1 MLTPPHHSGQVT
13 PGSISHT
20 GPAPDFFEG
29 ALLGNGGLG
38 AVVTTRPD
46 AVVVHFGHNEVWD
59 VRVEEGHADG
69 IGTFAEVFAKVAA
82 IDPGLDELTDDPWF
96 KQYNDLVRASYN
108 LPFPRPFPCGSLILG
123 FDPRRVEVL
132 GHRLELATAVCQ
144 ISLLVEGVPAQVEVF
159 LARDDDRLWVSSRTP
174 VFDRIR
180 LLPDPVGL
188 IPDPRTGDSGP
199 GPEPLPPSSDSDP
212 AMEALPNASTDPL
225 PDAASRR
232 SDPSAGGMLAFRQ
245 VLPTLDP
252 AADDNAFVLTATI
265 NAEVHE
271 GSRPG
276 VDGRPHPDGP
286 LQVSLP
292 STPDLLVGV
301 SLVHGTAGGT
311 TQPELVDLGNYQPDL
326 QRSGE
331 FWASYWAASGVELA
345 DEFLTHL
352 WYRNSYFLAC
362 AAAPGKACPGLFGPW
377 SYRRIGSDW
386 HGDYHLNYNVQQP
399 FWGVFSSNHPELH
412 EPYVSMVD
420 HLLPLSREWA
430 GQYYG
435 LRGAAFPHSAY
446 PVRMTANPYP
456 DPSWGWEVCETPWA
470 VQSLWWQYLYTQD
483 ADYLRDRA
491 FGPLK
496 EATLFFVDY
505 VLSSTERGGFEDGR
519 LHIFPTVTPELYGLR
534 PGFRYNADCVV
545 DLALGRF
552 LLNAFTEAA
561 RVLERSQDEVALLS
575 QVDDVLRRLVDYPTS
590 SEVIVST
597 PGEDPAI
604 VYNVPVAA
612 MPAFPAEQVGLG
624 SEPAELEL
632 LRRTWRNQTIEGGN
646 ELVFA
651 ALQGARLGILDL
663 ERFKRDVRYCLLP
676 NGTATDRVRAV
687 HGRYDDTLSFDF
699 MSRGGIWVEN
709 FALPAVINECLLQS
723 YDGVL
728 RLFPNWTG
736 DASFT
741 TLRAAG
747 AFLVSASRRAGV
759 VEEIGILSETG
770 SGLQLEIPW
779 PGGALLTT
787 AGSTEKV
794 EPGTTRLTTE
804 AGQSLVFTPLD

>member
-1 MLTPPHHSGQVT
+1 MKL
-13 PGSISHT
+13 GSITRT

-59 VRVEEGHADG
+59 LRVEEGHSGG

-82 IDPGLDELTDDPWF
+82 IDPDLDELTDDPWF
-96 KQYNDLVRASYN
+96 RQYNGLVRASYD

-132 GHRLELATAVCQ
+132 GHRLDLGTAVCA
-144 ISLLVEGVPAQVEVF
+144 ISVLVEGVPAEVEVF

-188 IPDPRTGDSGP
+188 IPDPRTGAVCPS
-199 GPEPLPPSSDSDP
+199 PEPLPP
-212 AMEALPNASTDPL
+212 
-225 PDAASRR
+225 AAR
-232 SDPSAGGMLAFRQ
+232 MLAFRQ

-252 AADDNAFVLTATI
+252 STEDNACVLAATV
-265 NAEVHE
+265 NAELHE
-271 GSRPG
+271 ASRPG
-276 VDGRPHPDGP
+276 VDGKRHSDGV
-286 LQVSLP
+286 LERSLP
-292 STPDLLVGV
+292 NTPDLLVGV
-301 SLVHGTAGGT
+301 ALAHGAADSVTEP
-311 TQPELVDLGNYQPDL
+311 QVVDLGNYEGDRL
-326 QRSGE
+326 RTKE
-331 FWASYWAASGVELA
+331 FWASYWQASGVELA
-345 DEFLTHL
+345 DDFLTEL

-446 PVRMTANPYP
+446 PVQMTTNPYP

-470 VQSLWWQYLYTQD
+470 VQSLWWQYLYTHD
-483 ADYLRDRA
+483 VDYLRDRA

-505 VLSSTERGGFEDGR
+505 VLSSTERGGFDDDR
-519 LHIFPTVTPELYGLR
+519 LHVFPTVTPELYGLR

-552 LLNAFTEAA
+552 LLNAFSEAA
-561 RVLERSQDEVALLS
+561 CVLEYSQDEAVLLG
-575 QVDDVLRRLVDYPTS
+575 QVEDVLHRLVDYPTS
-590 SEVIVST
+590 GEVIVST
-597 PGEDPAI
+597 PGEDPDI

-624 SEPAELEL
+624 SESAELEL

-687 HGRYDDTLSFDF
+687 HGRYDDTTSFDF

-728 RLFPNWTG
+728 RLFPNWPG

-747 AFLVSASRRAGV
+747 AFLVSASRRAGAI
-759 VEEIGILSETG
+759 EEIRVLSETG
-770 SGLQLEIPW
+770 SDLQLQIPW
-779 PGGALLTT
+779 PDGALLTT
-787 AGSTEKV
+787 SDSTEQV
-794 EPGTTRLTTE
+794 EPGTTRIATKP
-804 AGQSLVFTPLD
+804 GQTLLFTPLN

>member
-1 MLTPPHHSGQVT
+1 MKH
-13 PGSISHT
+13 GSITHQ
-20 GPAPDFFEG
+20 GAAPDFFEG

-46 AVVVHFGHNEVWD
+46 AVVIHFGHNEVWD
-59 VRVEEGHADG
+59 IRVEEGHAPG

-82 IDPGLDELTDDPWF
+82 IDPTLDDLTDDPWF
-96 KQYNDLVRASYN
+96 ARYNDLVRASYD

-132 GHRLELATAVCQ
+132 GHRLDLATATCA
-144 ISLLVEGVPAQVEVF
+144 ISLLADGAPVEVEVF
-159 LARDDDRLWVSSRTP
+159 VAREDDRLWVSQAGAE
-174 VFDRIR
+174 VFDRIK

-188 IPDPRTGDSGP
+188 IPDPRTGATGP
-199 GPEPLPPSSDSDP
+199 GPEVLPAP
-212 AMEALPNASTDPL
+212 
-225 PDAASRR
+225 
-232 SDPSAGGMLAFRQ
+232 GLAFRQ
-245 VLPTLDP
+245 VLPALDP
-252 AADDNAFVLTATI
+252 AVESNAFVLTATT
-265 NAEVHE
+265 NAVLQE
-271 GSRPG
+271 GSRRG
-276 VDGRPHPDGP
+276 VDGKLHSDGA
-286 LQVSLP
+286 LERTLADSA
-292 STPDLLVGV
+292 DLRVAVTLKHGV
-301 SLVHGTAGGT
+301 AYEAVAAGVVELADCAVDRERT
-311 TQPELVDLGNYQPDL
+311 T
-326 QRSGE
+326 R
-331 FWASYWAASGVELA
+331 FWSSYWQASAVELA
-345 DEFLTHL
+345 DEFLTEL

-362 AAAPGKACPGLFGPW
+362 ASGPGKTCPGLFGPW

-412 EPYVSMVD
+412 EPYVSMVE
-420 HLLPLSREWA
+420 HLLPISRDWA
-430 GQYYG
+430 GRYYG

-446 PVRMTANPYP
+446 PVPMATNPYP

-470 VQSLWWQYLYTQD
+470 VQSLWWHYVYTQD
-483 ADYLRDRA
+483 LDYLRDRA

-505 VLSSTERGGFEDGR
+505 VLSSSDRGAFEDGK
-519 LHIFPTVTPELYGLR
+519 LHVFPTVTPELYGLR

-552 LLNAFTEAA
+552 LLDAFTEAA
-561 RVLERSQDEVALLS
+561 RVLERSDEEAELLA
-575 QVDDVLRRLVDYPTS
+575 QVREVLRGLVDYPLAES
-590 SEVIVST
+590 GDGQVVVST

-612 MPAFPAEQVGLG
+612 VPAFPAEQVGLG
-624 SEPAELEL
+624 SDPADLEL

-651 ALQGARLGILDL
+651 ALQAARLGILDL

-687 HGRYDDTLSFDF
+687 HGRYDDTTSFDF

-709 FALPAVINECLLQS
+709 FALPGVINECLLQS

-728 RLFPNWTG
+728 RLFPNWPREV
-736 DASFT
+736 DASFS

-747 AFLVSASRRAGV
+747 AFLVSAKLRGGQI
-759 VEEIGILSETG
+759 EEIRILSETG
-770 SGLQLEIPW
+770 SDLVVDLPW
-779 PGGALLTT
+779 PGGAVDETT
-787 AGSTEKV
+787 SRQLPAGI
-794 EPGTTRLTTE
+794 TRLPT
-804 AGQSLVFTPLD
+804 APGQTVVLHPLSG

>member
-1 MLTPPHHSGQVT
+1 MQL
-13 PGSISHT
+13 GSITRT

-96 KQYNDLVRASYN
+96 RQYNELVRASYD

-132 GHRLELATAVCQ
+132 GHRLDLTTAVCT
-144 ISLLVEGVPAQVEVF
+144 ISVLAEGVPAEVEVF

-188 IPDPRTGDSGP
+188 IPDPRTGIAGP
-199 GPEPLPPSSDSDP
+199 GPEPLPPT
-212 AMEALPNASTDPL
+212 A
-225 PDAASRR
+225 R
-232 SDPSAGGMLAFRQ
+232 MLAFRQ

-252 AADDNAFVLTATI
+252 STGDNACILAATV
-265 NAEVHE
+265 NAALREA
-271 GSRPG
+271 SRPG
-276 VDGRPHPDGP
+276 IDGKPHPDGV
-286 LQVSLP
+286 LERSLP
-292 STPDLLVGV
+292 NTPDLLVGV
-301 SLVHGTAGGT
+301 SLAHGTADSVT
-311 TQPELVDLGNYQPDL
+311 EPEVVDPGDYEGDRL
-326 QRSGE
+326 RTEE
-331 FWASYWAASGVELA
+331 FWASYWQASGVELA
-345 DEFLTHL
+345 DEFLTEL

-446 PVRMTANPYP
+446 PVRMTTNPYP

-483 ADYLRDRA
+483 VNYLRDRA

-505 VLSSTERGGFEDGR
+505 VLSSTERGGFDDDR
-519 LHIFPTVTPELYGLR
+519 LHVFPTVTPELYGLR

-561 RVLERSQDEVALLS
+561 RVLEHSQDEAELLG
-575 QVDDVLRRLVDYPTS
+575 QVEDVLHRLVDYPTS
-590 SEVIVST
+590 GDVIVST
-597 PGEDPAI
+597 PGEDPDI

-687 HGRYDDTLSFDF
+687 HGRYDDTMSFDF

-709 FALPAVINECLLQS
+709 LALPGVINECLLQS

-728 RLFPNWTG
+728 RLFPNWPG

-759 VEEIGILSETG
+759 VEEIRILSDTG
-770 SGLQLEIPW
+770 SDLQLEIPW
-779 PGGALLTT
+779 PDGALLTT
-787 AGSTEKV
+787 SESTEKV
-794 EPGTTRLTTE
+794 EPGTTRMTTE
-804 AGQSLVFTPLD
+804 PGQSLVFTPLN

>member
-1 MLTPPHHSGQVT
+1 MTPPSIDDT
-13 PGSISHT
+13 AISHI

-46 AVVVHFGHNEVWD
+46 AIVVHFGHNEVWD

-82 IDPGLDELTDDPWF
+82 IDPGLAELTDGPWF
-96 KQYNDLVRASYN
+96 RQYNDLVRASYD

-132 GHRLELATAVCQ
+132 GHRLDLATAVCTV
-144 ISLLVEGVPAQVEVF
+144 SLLVEAVPAEVEIF

-180 LLPDPVGL
+180 LLPDPIGL
-188 IPDPRTGDSGP
+188 IPDPRTDIGGP
-199 GPEPLPPSSDSDP
+199 GPEPLAPS
-212 AMEALPNASTDPL
+212 EVGRGQ
-225 PDAASRR
+225 AAS
-232 SDPSAGGMLAFRQ
+232 AAVLAFRQ

-252 AADDNAFVLTATI
+252 SVHDNAFILTATL
-265 NAEVHE
+265 NAELHQAT
-271 GSRPG
+271 RPG
-276 VDGRPHPDGP
+276 VDGRRHPDGP
-286 LQVSLP
+286 LERAVS

-301 SLVHGTAGGT
+301 SLVHGAAGDT
-311 TQPELVDLGNYQPDL
+311 TEPEVVDLGNYSPDRL
-326 QRSGE
+326 RTRE
-331 FWASYWAASGVELA
+331 FWASYWAASAVELA
-345 DEFLTHL
+345 DEFLMEL

-362 AAAPGKACPGLFGPW
+362 AAAPGKTCPGLFGPW

-446 PVRMTANPYP
+446 PVRMTTNPYP

-505 VLSSTERGGFEDGR
+505 VLSSTGRGGFEDGR
-519 LHIFPTVTPELYGLR
+519 LHVFPTVTPELYGLR

-545 DLALGRF
+545 DLSLGRF
-552 LLNAFTEAA
+552 LLQAFADA
-561 RVLERSQDEVALLS
+561 VQVLERSQEEGDLLDQVA
-575 QVDDVLRRLVDYPTS
+575 DVLRRLVDYPTS
-590 SEVIVST
+590 GEVIVST
-597 PGEDPAI
+597 PGEDPDI

-651 ALQGARLGILDL
+651 AVQGARLGILDL

-728 RLFPNWTG
+728 RLFPNWPG
-736 DASFT
+736 DASFA

-759 VEEIGILSETG
+759 VEEVTVLSETG
-770 SGLQLEIPW
+770 SDLRLELPW
-779 PGGALLTT
+779 PDGALLTVD
-787 AGSTEKV
+787 GSAEKV
-794 EPGTTRLTTE
+794 GPGTTRLTTRP
-804 AGQSLVFTPLD
+804 GQSLVFTALP

>member
-1 MLTPPHHSGQVT
+1 MEI
-13 PGSISHT
+13 GSITHT

-59 VRVEEGHADG
+59 IRVEEGHADG

-96 KQYNDLVRASYN
+96 RQYNDLVRASYN

-132 GHRLELATAVCQ
+132 GHRLDLATAVCA
-144 ISLLVEGVPAQVEVF
+144 ISVLVDGVAAEVEVF

-188 IPDPRTGDSGP
+188 IPDPRTGLAGP
-199 GPEPLPPSSDSDP
+199 TPEPV
-212 AMEALPNASTDPL
+212 
-225 PDAASRR
+225 
-232 SDPSAGGMLAFRQ
+232 GVLAFRQ

-252 AADDNAFVLTATI
+252 SAEDNAFVLTATVS
-265 NAEVHE
+265 AGTHE

-276 VDGRPHPDGP
+276 VDGKSHPDGP
-286 LQVSLP
+286 LERSLS
-292 STPDLLVGV
+292 STPDLLLGV
-301 SLVHGTAGGT
+301 SLAHGGATRITAA
-311 TQPELVDLGNYQPDL
+311 EIVDLGSYDEDRL
-326 QRSGE
+326 RTGR
-331 FWASYWAASGVELA
+331 FWASYWEASGVELA
-345 DEFLTHL
+345 DEFLTDL

-362 AAAPGKACPGLFGPW
+362 AVAPGKVCPGLFGPW

-420 HLLPLSREWA
+420 HLLPLSRDWA

-446 PVRMTANPYP
+446 PVRMTTNPYP

-483 ADYLRDRA
+483 VTYLRDRA

-505 VLSSTERGGFEDGR
+505 VLSSTERGGFEDDR
-519 LHIFPTVTPELYGLR
+519 LHVFPTVTPELYGLR
-534 PGFRYNADCVV
+534 PGFRDNVDCVV
-545 DLALGRF
+545 DLTLGRF
-552 LLNAFTEAA
+552 LLQAFTEAVG
-561 RVLERSQDEVALLS
+561 VLELDEAELLS
-575 QVDDVLRRLVDYPTS
+575 QVEDVLRRLVDYPTS
-590 SEVIVST
+590 GEVIVST
-597 PGEDPAI
+597 PGEDPDI

-687 HGRYDDTLSFDF
+687 HGRYDDTTSFDF

-709 FALPAVINECLLQS
+709 FALPGVINECLLQS

-728 RLFPNWTG
+728 RFFPNWEG

-747 AFLVSASRRAGV
+747 AFLVSAGRRAGA
-759 VEEIGILSETG
+759 VEEIRILSEAG
-770 SGLQLEIPW
+770 SELRLEIPW
-779 PGGALLTT
+779 PEGAVVTT
-787 AGSTEKV
+787 AESAEKV
-794 EPGTTRLTTE
+794 EPGTARLATRP
-804 AGQSLVFTPLD
+804 GQSLVFRPLD

>member
-1 MLTPPHHSGQVT
+1 MDHE
-13 PGSISHT
+13 SITHC

-69 IGTFAEVFAKVAA
+69 IGSFAEVFARVAA
-82 IDPGLDELTDDPWF
+82 IDPSLDDLTDDQWF
-96 KQYNDLVRASYN
+96 AQYNDLVRASYD

-123 FDPRRVEVL
+123 FDPRRAEVL
-132 GHRLELATAVCQ
+132 GHRLDLATAVCT
-144 ISLLVEGVPAQVEVF
+144 ISLLVEGEPAAVEIF
-159 LARDDDRLWVSSRTP
+159 LARDNDRLWVSHSGVP

-180 LLPDPVGL
+180 LLPDPIGL
-188 IPDPRTGDSGP
+188 IPDPLTGETGP
-199 GPEPLPPSSDSDP
+199 SPTVLDVPG
-212 AMEALPNASTDPL
+212 
-225 PDAASRR
+225 
-232 SDPSAGGMLAFRQ
+232 LAFRQ

-252 AADDNAFVLTATI
+252 AVGADAFVLAATTSASL
-265 NAEVHE
+265 AEDA
-271 GSRPG
+271 RPG
-276 VDGRPHPDGP
+276 VDGKPRPSGP
-286 LQVSLP
+286 LERSVRDTADFRVVVSLR
-292 STPDLLVGV
+292 
-301 SLVHGTAGGT
+301 HGRA
-311 TQPELVDLGNYQPDL
+311 ELVTSADLVELGDYQED
-326 QRSGE
+326 RRCSDE
-331 FWASYWAASGVELA
+331 FWSEYWQASGVELA
-345 DEFLTHL
+345 DEFLTDL

-362 AAAPGKACPGLFGPW
+362 ASAPGKVCPGLFGPW

-399 FWGVFSSNHPELH
+399 FWGTFSSNHPELH
-412 EPYVSMVD
+412 EPYVAMID
-420 HLLPLSREWA
+420 HLLPISRQWA

-446 PVRMTANPYP
+446 PVKMTANPYP

-470 VQSLWWQYLYTQD
+470 VQSLWWHYLYTQD
-483 ADYLRDRA
+483 LEFLRDRA

-505 VLSSTERGGFEDGR
+505 VLSSTERGGFDDGR

-545 DLALGRF
+545 DLSLGRF
-552 LLNAFTEAA
+552 LLTAFAEST
-561 RVLERSQDEVALLS
+561 RVLGRSQEEGELLAQVHEVLAG
-575 QVDDVLRRLVDYPTS
+575 LVDYPTA
-590 SEVIVST
+590 ETARGQVLVST
-597 PGEDPAI
+597 PGEDPEI
-604 VYNVPVAA
+604 VYNVPVVA

-624 SEPAELEL
+624 SDRADLEL
-632 LRRTWRNQTIEGGN
+632 LRRTLRNQATEGGN
-646 ELVFA
+646 DLVFV
-651 ALQGARLGILDL
+651 ALQAARLGVLDL
-663 ERFKRDVRYCLLP
+663 ERFKREVRYCLLP

-687 HGRYDDTLSFDF
+687 HGRYDDATSFDF

-709 FALPAVINECLLQS
+709 FALPGVINECLLQS

-728 RLFPNWTG
+728 RLFPNWPRAV

-747 AFLVSASRRAGV
+747 AFLVSATLRDGV
-759 VEEIGILSETG
+759 IEELRILSETG
-770 SGLQLEIPW
+770 ADLQLELPW
-779 PGGALLTT
+779 PEGALVSTD
-787 AGSTEKV
+787 GSTPETLRPGIAQLKT
-794 EPGTTRLTTE
+794 EPGQTFVLQRCP
-804 AGQSLVFTPLD
+804 AGG

>member
-1 MLTPPHHSGQVT
+1 MKH
-13 PGSISHT
+13 GSITHE
-20 GPAPDFFEG
+20 GAAPDFFEG

-46 AVVVHFGHNEVWD
+46 AVAIHFGHNEVWD
-59 VRVEEGHADG
+59 IRVEEGHAPG

-82 IDPGLDELTDDPWF
+82 IDPTLDDLTDDPWF
-96 KQYNDLVRASYN
+96 ARYNDLVRASYD

-132 GHRLELATAVCQ
+132 GHRLDLATATCT
-144 ISLLVEGVPAQVEVF
+144 ISLLADGTPVEAEVF
-159 LARDDDRLWVSSRTP
+159 VAREDDRLWVSQAGAA
-174 VFDRIR
+174 VFDRIK

-188 IPDPRTGDSGP
+188 IPDPRTGATGP
-199 GPEPLPPSSDSDP
+199 GPEVLPAP
-212 AMEALPNASTDPL
+212 
-225 PDAASRR
+225 
-232 SDPSAGGMLAFRQ
+232 GLAVRQ
-245 VLPTLDP
+245 VLPALDP
-252 AADDNAFVLTATI
+252 AVESNAFVLTATT
-265 NAEVHE
+265 NAVLQE
-271 GSRPG
+271 GSRRG
-276 VDGRPHPDGP
+276 VDGKLHSDGA
-286 LQVSLP
+286 LERTLADSA
-292 STPDLLVGV
+292 DLRVAVTLKHGV
-301 SLVHGTAGGT
+301 AYEAVAAGVVELADYAVDRERT
-311 TQPELVDLGNYQPDL
+311 T
-326 QRSGE
+326 R
-331 FWASYWAASGVELA
+331 FWSSYWQASAVELA
-345 DEFLTHL
+345 DEFLTEL

-362 AAAPGKACPGLFGPW
+362 ASGPGKTCPGLFGPW

-412 EPYVSMVD
+412 ERYVSMVE
-420 HLLPLSREWA
+420 HLLPISRDWA
-430 GQYYG
+430 GRYYG

-446 PVRMTANPYP
+446 PVPMATNPYP

-470 VQSLWWQYLYTQD
+470 VQSLWWHYVYTQD
-483 ADYLRDRA
+483 LDYLRDRA

-505 VLSSTERGGFEDGR
+505 VLSSSDRGAFEDGK
-519 LHIFPTVTPELYGLR
+519 LHVFPTVTPELYGLR

-552 LLNAFTEAA
+552 LLDAFTEAA
-561 RVLERSQDEVALLS
+561 RVLERSDEEAELLT
-575 QVDDVLRRLVDYPTS
+575 QVREVLRGLVDYPLAES
-590 SEVIVST
+590 RDGQVVVST

-612 MPAFPAEQVGLG
+612 VPAFPAEQVGLG
-624 SEPAELEL
+624 SDPADLEL

-651 ALQGARLGILDL
+651 ALQAARLGILDL

-687 HGRYDDTLSFDF
+687 HGRYDDTTSFDF

-709 FALPAVINECLLQS
+709 FALPGVINECLLQS

-728 RLFPNWTG
+728 RFFPNWPREV
-736 DASFT
+736 DACFT

-747 AFLVSASRRAGV
+747 AFLVSATLRDGQI
-759 VEEIGILSETG
+759 EEIRILSETG
-770 SGLQLEIPW
+770 SDLSVDLPW
-779 PGGALLTT
+779 PGGAVDETT
-787 AGSTEKV
+787 SRQLPAGIIRLPTA
-794 EPGTTRLTTE
+794 PGQTVVLH
-804 AGQSLVFTPLD
+804 PLSS

>member
-1 MLTPPHHSGQVT
+1 MTR
-13 PGSISHT
+13 SISQA

-59 VRVEEGHADG
+59 IRIGEDHADG

-82 IDPGLDELTDDPWF
+82 IDPNLAELTDDPWF
-96 KQYNDLVRASYN
+96 AKYNDLVRANYA

-132 GHRLELATAVCQ
+132 GHELDLSNGVCT
-144 ISLLVEGVPAQVEVF
+144 ISLLADGASVSVEVF
-159 LARDDDRLWVSSRTP
+159 MARDHDRLWVRQVGTRP
-174 VFDRIR
+174 VFDRVR

-188 IPDPRTGDSGP
+188 IPDPRP
-199 GPEPLPPSSDSDP
+199 GTTTADAAPEPLD
-212 AMEALPNASTDPL
+212 
-225 PDAASRR
+225 
-232 SDPSAGGMLAFRQ
+232 GLAFRQ
-245 VLPTLDP
+245 VLPALEGES
-252 AADDNAFVLTATI
+252 NAFVLSATI
-265 NAEVHE
+265 NTAVYE
-271 GSRPG
+271 GYRRG
-276 VDGRPHPDGP
+276 VDGELHPDRQ
-286 LQVSLP
+286 LERSLRESVDLCVAVSLA
-292 STPDLLVGV
+292 
-301 SLVHGTAGGT
+301 HGAAAT
-311 TQPELVDLGNYQPDL
+311 TTDAPVVELGNYQED
-326 QRSGE
+326 RRTSDA
-331 FWASYWAASGVELA
+331 FWSAYWDASGVELG
-345 DEFLTHL
+345 DGFLTEL

-362 AAAPGKACPGLFGPW
+362 ASAPGKVCPGLFGPW

-420 HLLPLSREWA
+420 HLLPLSRQWA
-430 GQYYG
+430 GDYYG

-446 PVRMTANPYP
+446 PVPMTTNPYP

-491 FGPLK
+491 YIPLK
-496 EATLFFVDY
+496 EASLFFVDY
-505 VLSSTERGGFEDGR
+505 VLSSTDRGGFDDGR
-519 LHIFPTVTPELYGLR
+519 LHVFPTVTPELYGLR

-552 LLNAFTEAA
+552 LLTAFAEAA
-561 RVLERSQDEVALLS
+561 KVLERTDGEEALLK
-575 QVDDVLRRLVDYPTS
+575 QVEDVLLRLADYPVADTPAGP
-590 SEVIVST
+590 VVVST
-597 PGEDPAI
+597 PGEDPEI

-624 SEPAELEL
+624 SDPAELEF
-632 LRRTWRNQTIEGGN
+632 LRRTWRNQLVEGGN

-651 ALQGARLGILDL
+651 ALQAARLGILDL
-663 ERFKRDVRYCLLP
+663 DRFKRDVRYCLLP

-687 HGRYDDTLSFDF
+687 HGRYDDTTSFDF

-728 RLFPNWTG
+728 RLFPNWPRDV
-736 DASFT
+736 DASYR

-747 AFLVSASRRAGV
+747 AFLVSARLYDGV
-759 VEEIGILSETG
+759 VAEVDLISEVG
-770 SGLQLEIPW
+770 GELRIELPWSAGAQLVSDD
-779 PGGALLTT
+779 TT
-787 AGSTEKV
+787 QRL
-794 EPGTTRLTTE
+794 EPGIARLTTTP
-804 AGQSLVFTPLD
+804 GQVLRLRPPEDLA